1 MDAMHS
7 ERQRVALFVTCLV
20 DLLRPRVG
28 FAAARLLERAGY
40 EVAVPAQSC
49 CGQPNY
55 NGGDRRGA
63 IAIAKRTVR
72 ALQGFDY
79 VVVPSGSCA
88 AMIKCHYSLLLDQD
102 RLYAT
107 RVRDLA
113 RRTHELTSFLY
124 EVAGFRSVDAVLPA
138 QASYHDGCSGLREL
152 GIREQP
158 RALLR
163 TVRGLELKELNTP
176 EVCCGF
182 GGTFCVKYAD
192 VSNRMAANKT
202 RDIQGAGAE
211 LLISGETGCLLNLEG
226 KLHRDGVRLSACHV
240 AEVLAGMAEIADE
253 DR

>member
-1 MDAMHS
+1 MQS
-7 ERQRVALFVTCLV
+7 KRQRVALFVTCLV

-28 FAAARLLERAGY
+28 FAAARLLEQAGFD
-40 EVAVPAQSC
+40 VAVPPQTC

-63 IAIAKRTVR
+63 VALARRTIR
-72 ALQGFDY
+72 SLAGFDY

-88 AMIKCHYSLLLDQD
+88 AMIKRHYPLLLDGGD
-102 RLYAT
+102 RSAAE
-107 RVRDLA
+107 DLA

-124 EVAGFRSVDAVLPA
+124 DVAGVRSVDAEMPVK
-138 QASYHDGCSGLREL
+138 ASYHDGCSGLREL
-152 GIREQP
+152 GVSEQP
-158 RALLR
+158 RALLQS
-163 TVRGLELKELNTP
+163 VRGLDLKELKTP

-192 VSNRMAANKT
+192 VSNRMVANKT
-202 RDIQGAGAE
+202 RDASSTGAR

-226 KLHRDGVRLSACHV
+226 KLHRDGVPMAACHV
-240 AEVLAGMAEIADE
+240 AEVLAGMAEVTDE

>member
-1 MDAMHS
+1 MQS
-7 ERQRVALFVTCLV
+7 KRQSVALFVTCLV

-28 FAAARLLERAGY
+28 FAAARLLEHAGF
-40 EVAVPAQSC
+40 EVVVPPQSC

-63 IAIAKRTVR
+63 IALAKRTVR
-72 ALQGFDY
+72 ALEGFDY

-88 AMIKCHYSLLLDQD
+88 AMIKRHYPLLLNQD
-102 RLYAT
+102 ERYAT
-107 RVRDLA
+107 RVQDLA
-113 RRTHELTSFLY
+113 LRTHELTSFLY
-124 EVAGFRSVDAVLPA
+124 EVAEIRSVDAELPA

-152 GIREQP
+152 GISDQP
-158 RALLR
+158 RALLQ

-202 RDIQGAGAE
+202 RDIQDTGAE

-226 KLHRDGVRLSACHV
+226 KLHREGVPVRACHV
-240 AEVLAGMAEIADE
+240 AEILAGMAEVADE